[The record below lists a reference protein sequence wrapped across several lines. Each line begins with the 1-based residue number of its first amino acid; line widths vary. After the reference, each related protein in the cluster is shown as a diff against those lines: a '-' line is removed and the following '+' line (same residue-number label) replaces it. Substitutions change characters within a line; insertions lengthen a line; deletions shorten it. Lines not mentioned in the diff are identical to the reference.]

1 MKSCS
6 PWKGLV
12 LEKFMGRDP
21 MLEQGK
27 RGGDPAPEEGGVA
40 EACPQVT
47 QPPLLILLQ
56 HRWEGDREKLTKIKK
71 EGAGGK
77 VF

>member
-1 MKSCS
+1 MERTCAGEVHG
-6 PWKGLV
+6 KGPHA
-12 LEKFMGRDP
+12 GA
-21 MLEQGK
+21 GK
-27 RGGDPAPEEGGVA
+27 ARGSPAPEEGGVA